1 MSPVKADTLL
11 TFLYKVNDISLSLSL
26 SFVQC
31 HISCTTLLFLVS
43 VRLDAQ
49 GLIIFSQQM
58 AHVGSSDNE
67 TSNHDTQTHMA
78 VRGQPNLSLNVSFVG
93 SSLIA
98 LITAVMQLGI
108 AFKREGGNLQPAG
121 AFCPDHPVHLVRYK

>member
-1 MSPVKADTLL
+1 
-11 TFLYKVNDISLSLSL
+11 
-26 SFVQC
+26 
-31 HISCTTLLFLVS
+31 
-43 VRLDAQ
+43 
-49 GLIIFSQQM
+49 M